1 MIGGAAVTM
10 TIPAQSRFVALARV
24 TATSLGAEV
33 GMDVDELD
41 DLRMGV
47 DELVASLVTA
57 TSDTAQIE
65 LRYELGAE
73 RIVITGRLDRGGGA
87 RLDELG
93 RHIVSAVTDD
103 FRLDDSEFRLEKRR
117 GATTR

>member
-1 MIGGAAVTM
+1 MKAATVTV

-47 DELVASLVTA
+47 DELVAALVTA
-57 TSDTAQIE
+57 TSDHATIE
-65 LRYELGAE
+65 LRYELQPSAL
-73 RIVITGRLDRGGGA
+73 VVTGRLEGGGGA

-93 RHIVSAVTDD
+93 RHIVSAVADD
-103 FRLDDSEFRLEKRR
+103 FSIEDGEFRLEKRR
-117 GATTR
+117 GASAR